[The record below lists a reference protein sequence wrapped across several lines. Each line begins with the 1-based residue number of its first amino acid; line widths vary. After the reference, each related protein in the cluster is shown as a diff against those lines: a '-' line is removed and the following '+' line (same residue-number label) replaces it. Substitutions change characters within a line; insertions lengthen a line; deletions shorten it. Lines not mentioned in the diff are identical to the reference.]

1 MKDEYGVST
10 IENLAPKDIH
20 KNLSLPKYLS
30 TNNRFRQLPEIDPE
44 VLARAIDTFNQI
56 ATDADIDAIF
66 ENSDNNK

>member
-1 MKDEYGVST
+1 MN
-10 IENLAPKDIH
+10 NLAPKDIH